1 MTRVTH
7 VTLAMAAL
15 LAAAGCGS
23 DYAPPADVTTGVPAG
38 ALDRVYDVDVDLPH
52 VVFDGGRR
60 VGVRL
65 DLVLRVDTFGPGR
78 HVARVAHRGA
88 RVAGEPEPVTSL
100 GAGTTTLIDAGG
112 LFETGRIGPVQVAGV
127 SFEYVLRGTQ
137 SPGGWQASGE
147 ALESQ
152 TALGGRFDA
161 WRRRRL
167 LVASTDFSPAGSV
180 DRVSF
185 ERDAA
190 VAVETDLARASAD
203 PFLRATG
210 GAVFL
215 VNRLSFDNVA
225 RLDPER
231 GFAIAWQAGVGAGAN
246 PHDVLLVG
254 PDRAFVTRYEPPFDD
269 VLVIDPRGGGA
280 RGTIDLAPLAENPDG
295 TPRPD
300 RMRAAAGLVF
310 VGLQDI
316 DRTFTRWADGK
327 LAAIDPATEQVV
339 GVVRLPGRNP
349 GTIERLVEPDGR
361 ERLYVALGGIF
372 PGLLPQE
379 LSGGVAVVD
388 PANLAFER
396 WALDDDDAGG
406 NVGALALARPDLGYV
421 VVSDA
426 AFRNRVL
433 AFDPR
438 DGTVLRTVWETA
450 DFVPELE
457 VLGGGLLAIPDR
469 SFAAPRVCL
478 YRIPPPGATTAET
491 AAGCGALRRGPF
503 SLEALD

>member
-1 MTRVTH
+1 MRRAVRAGL
-7 VTLAMAAL
+7 LAATL

-23 DYAPPADVTTGVPAG
+23 DYTPPADVTTGVPAAPLG
-38 ALDRVYDVDVDLPH
+38 RVFDVSVDLPH

-60 VGVRL
+60 VGVVL
-65 DLVLRVDTFGPGR
+65 DLVLRVETGGPGR
-78 HVARVAHRGA
+78 QVARIAHRGA
-88 RVAGEPEPVTSL
+88 TVAGTPETVTNL
-100 GAGTTTLIDAGG
+100 GASTTTLIETGD

-127 SFEYVLRGTQ
+127 SFEYVLQGTRDAAGLRAA
-137 SPGGWQASGE
+137 GG

-152 TALGGRFDA
+152 TALGGRFVA

-167 LVASTDFSPAGSV
+167 LVASTDFSPAASV
-180 DRVSF
+180 DLLAF

-190 VAVETDLARASAD
+190 VSVRTGLARASSD
-203 PFLRATG
+203 PVLRVTG

-231 GFAIAWQAGVGAGAN
+231 DFAIAWQAGVGAGAN
-246 PHDVLLVG
+246 PHDVLLAR
-254 PDRAFVTRYEPPFDD
+254 PDRALVTRYEPPFND
-269 VLVIDPRGGGA
+269 VLLIDPRGGA
-280 RGTIDLAPLAENPDG
+280 RRGTIDLAPLAENPDG

-327 LAAIDPATEQVV
+327 LAAIDPVGERVV
-339 GVVRLPGRNP
+339 GLVRLPGRNP
-349 GTIERLVEPDGR
+349 GTIERVIEPGAG

-388 PANLAFER
+388 PVDLAFER

-406 NVGALALARPDLGYV
+406 NIGALAIARPDLGYA

-426 AFRNRVL
+426 GFRNRVI

-438 DGTVLRTVWETA
+438 DGSVLRTVLETTE
-450 DFVPELE
+450 FVPELE
-457 VLGGGLLAIPDR
+457 ILAGGLLAIPDR
-469 SFAAPRVCL
+469 TFGAPRVCL
-478 YRIPPPGATTAET
+478 YRIPEATGAAEEE
-491 AAGCGALRRGPF
+491 AAGCGSLRRGPF